1 MGSTSG
7 NTAGTD
13 VVVIGAGVIGLATAW
28 RLTDRGLS
36 VVLVDPAP
44 GTGASWTAAGMLAPV
59 TELHYGEAPLLALN
73 LESARRYVAFA
84 AELTERTGIDVGYR
98 PCGTVTAAWDGA
110 DLTDVRA
117 LADFAASLGE
127 PGEMLTGRELHALV
141 PGIAP
146 GLPGGFYASGDHQV
160 DNRRLVEA
168 LLAVTSGVVTYHRRV
183 VELLGADGR
192 AGGVLLEDGTRLDA
206 SYVVLAA
213 GAWSGAI
220 AGLAPDLLPPV
231 RPVKGQ
237 TLRLRAG
244 RGSVPDLTVR
254 AAVRGTPVYVVPR
267 AGGEVVV
274 GASSEEAGFDVRPRA
289 GAMYELLRDA
299 QSVLPGLSEAEFV
312 DVSTGLRPG
321 TPDNAPLLGPTR
333 MPGLIA
339 ATGHYRNGILL
350 TPITADV
357 IASVIVDGVMPS
369 VAAPF
374 TPDRFGAGRVPV
386 PAATS

>member
-1 MGSTSG
+1 VGSTFGS
-7 NTAGTD
+7 TAGTD
-13 VVVIGAGVIGLATAW
+13 VVIVGAGVIGLATAW

-36 VVLVDPAP
+36 VALVDPTP

-73 LESARRYVAFA
+73 LESARRYAAFA
-84 AELTERTGIDVGYR
+84 AELADRTGFDVGYR
-98 PCGTVTAAWDGA
+98 PCGTVTAAWDSA
-110 DLTDVRA
+110 DLADVRA
-117 LADFAASLGE
+117 LANFAAALGE
-127 PGEMLTGRELHALV
+127 PGEMLTGRELRALV

-168 LLAVTSGVVTYHRRV
+168 LLAATSAVVTYRRRA
-183 VELLGADGR
+183 VELLRADDR
-192 AGGVLLEDGTRLDA
+192 ATGVLLEDGTLLHA
-206 SYVVLAA
+206 PYVVLAA
-213 GAWSGAI
+213 GAWSGAL
-220 AGLAPDLLPPV
+220 AGLPADLLPPI

-274 GASSEEAGFDVRPRA
+274 GASSEEAGFDVMPRA

-374 TPDRFGAGRVPV
+374 TPDRFVTARAPV
-386 PAATS
+386 PAVTS